1 MTYINK
7 YTSAYI
13 SFLILYTDKHEK
25 NIMIGIYKIIYDLK
39 TNETETC
46 MIAEQNSQ
54 IEIKYT
60 TQLNVR
66 KNRSFIYNI
75 TEKVK

>member
-13 SFLILYTDKHEK
+13 YFLILYTDKHET

-46 MIAEQNSQ
+46 MIAEQ
-54 IEIKYT
+54 IP
-60 TQLNVR
+60 R
-66 KNRSFIYNI
+66 
-75 TEKVK
+75 